1 MKLNVLYSTDD
12 NYAKYGGVSML
23 SLFENNKN
31 IDEICV
37 YIIDNKISKE
47 NKEKLSEIANV
58 YNRNLVFIDGSD
70 MLRKTEKKDDFP
82 IAAYGRLFISNLIN
96 VDKILY
102 LDCDTIINGSLKHL
116 WLKNIDDF
124 FVAGVQDNPA
134 KYNVS
139 IIGMDDNDRYLN
151 SGILLINLSLWR
163 KNKLEK
169 KFVEFINK
177 YRGNVPHHDQGIING
192 VCKGRILILEPEFNL
207 MPPFLHM
214 NRMQIMKLY
223 NIKKYYTQQ
232 QINSAIKD
240 PVIIHFISKFY
251 NRPWNKECTHPFKK
265 LYEKY
270 LNLSPWNNKLS
281 NSPLDTKVQIRKRVY
296 EKMPFFI
303 YHLFEKI
310 LDTKRKRFIKRQY
323 KFLNIKF

>member
-31 IDEICV
+31 VEEICV

-47 NKEKLSEIANV
+47 NKEKLSEIADV

-96 VDKILY
+96 IDKILY

-139 IIGMDDNDRYLN
+139 IIGMGDNDRYLN

-163 KNKLEK
+163 KNELEK
-169 KFVEFINK
+169 SFVEFINK

-192 VCKGRILILEPEFNL
+192 VCKDRILILEPEFNL

-214 NRMQIMKLY
+214 NRRQIMKLY

-240 PVIIHFISKFY
+240 PVIIHYISKFY

-265 LYEKY
+265 MYEKY
-270 LNLSPWNNKLS
+270 LNLSPWNNRLD
-281 NSPLDTKVQIRKRVY
+281 NSPLGTKVQIRKRVY
-296 EKMPFFI
+296 EIMPFFI